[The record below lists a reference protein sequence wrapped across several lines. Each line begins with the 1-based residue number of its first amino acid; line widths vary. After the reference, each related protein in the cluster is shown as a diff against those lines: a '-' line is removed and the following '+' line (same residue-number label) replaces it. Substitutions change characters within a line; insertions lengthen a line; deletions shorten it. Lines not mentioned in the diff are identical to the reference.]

1 MAIAI
6 QTNLVRLADA
16 DARRRGLAANEHE
29 IQVPSPRAI
38 TQPGETLM
46 DPTVIERYADLEL
59 GLRLHE
65 VWGQFCLMQWLF
77 SVKDSGGG
85 VNLADLSAGAAI
97 RCDAVLETRHA
108 ELHALL
114 WRIRFEDRRRH
125 DPAYRETA
133 SFASDA
139 EVAATIPAAAFSK
152 PIDDCTDEEVLLT
165 GCEHAGMLAALRW
178 VMDPG
183 RNWADPTIMDIG
195 VRPF

>member
-29 IQVPSPRAI
+29 IQVPSPGAVP
-38 TQPGETLM
+38 QSGETLM
-46 DPTVIERYADLEL
+46 DPNVIERYADLEL

-77 SVKDSGGG
+77 SVKDSGCG
-85 VNLADLSAGAAI
+85 VSLADLPAGAAI
-97 RCDAVLETRHA
+97 RCDAVLETKHA

-139 EVAATIPAAAFSK
+139 EVAGTIPAAAFSK
-152 PIDDCTDEEVLLT
+152 PIDDCTDDEVLLA

-178 VMDPG
+178 VMDS
-183 RNWADPTIMDIG
+183 RCIWADPAMMEVG